1 MKIKKNVEMP
11 TNIGRNRLGESSL
24 ALMEFWENGDKN
36 IKFECESKREANA
49 VYSTVFSTAKRY
61 GLDVKLIK
69 SMNDIYV
76 VRKESE

>member
-1 MKIKKNVEMP
+1 MKITKNVEMP
-11 TNIGRNRLGESSL
+11 TNIGRKRLGESSL

-49 VYSTVFSTAKRY
+49 VYSTVFGTAKRY